1 MDRSERLEPVTRV
14 ARSREQDAARELG
27 EYRKVLDA
35 LEARLAELSLYRD
48 EYVQRMGA
56 CGADGIDAMKLAE
69 YRGFIARL
77 SEAINYQEAKV
88 RDARTEFE
96 RRRRRWSATR
106 TRVAALDKVVSGYE
120 AEALKEE
127 ERREQRDLDER
138 AARGRTE
145 SAES

>member
-1 MDRSERLEPVTRV
+1 
-14 ARSREQDAARELG
+14 
-27 EYRKVLDA
+27 
-35 LEARLAELSLYRD
+35 
-48 EYVQRMGA
+48 MGA

>member
-35 LEARLAELSLYRD
+35 LEARLAELESYRD
-48 EYVQRMGA
+48 EYVQRLSTAAAGGM
-56 CGADGIDAMKLAE
+56 DAVKLVE

-77 SEAINYQEAKV
+77 NEAISYQEARV

-106 TRVAALDKVVSGYE
+106 TRVAALDKVVSRYE
-120 AEALKEE
+120 TEARKEE
-127 ERREQRDLDER
+127 ERREQKELDER
-138 AARGRTE
+138 AQHGARQPDRR
-145 SAES
+145 